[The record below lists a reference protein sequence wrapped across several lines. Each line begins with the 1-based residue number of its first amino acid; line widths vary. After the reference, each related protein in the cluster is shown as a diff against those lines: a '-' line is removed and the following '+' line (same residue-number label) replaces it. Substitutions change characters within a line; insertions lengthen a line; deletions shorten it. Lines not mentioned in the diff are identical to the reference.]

1 MPARPVI
8 VWFRDDL
15 RTLDHPALHAA
26 VASGAPVIAVYVLDE
41 HGDGVRAP
49 GAAAR
54 WWLHHSLAA
63 HREQL
68 AELGIP
74 LVLRRGLA
82 AEINPALV
90 AETDA
95 AAVHWLRRYTPA
107 RIIDQRLKAG
117 LREAGLDAVSHPGDV
132 LAEPQDVRT
141 ASGTPYKV
149 FTPFWNGLRHY
160 PVRPPLPR
168 PEPVARPADAPT
180 SDELDTWRLLPTR
193 PNWAGGL
200 RETWTP
206 GETAALARLE
216 EFAGELEGYRDR
228 DLPAVDAT
236 SRLSPRLRWGEV
248 SPAQVWHRIRRAGG
262 EQADA
267 FLRELGWRDFF
278 RHTLFHEPDLATR
291 NLRPQFDAFPWSDP
305 DPAELHAWQRGRTGI
320 SLVDAGMRELW
331 HTGTMHNRVRMSA
344 ASLLVKNLLV
354 DWRVGEQWF
363 WDTLVDAD
371 EASNPGNWQWV
382 AGSGQDAA
390 PYFRIFN
397 PDRQAERFDPDGAYR
412 RRWLPEWG
420 TDAPPAP
427 IVDLAASRLD
437 ALAAYE
443 TISRPGARR

>member
-1 MPARPVI
+1 MSDAPTL

-15 RTLDHPALHAA
+15 RVADHPALHAA
-26 VASGAPVIAVYVLDE
+26 ADSGRDVIAVYVYDE

-63 HREQL
+63 LGTEL
-68 AELGIP
+68 AALGVP

-82 AEINPALV
+82 AEVIPSLV
-90 AETDA
+90 AETGADA
-95 AAVHWLRRYTPA
+95 VLWNRRYSPA
-107 RIIDQRLKAG
+107 RAIDARLKSG
-117 LREAGLDAVSHPGDV
+117 LREADVDARSLPGDV

-141 ASGTPYKV
+141 ASGTAYKV
-149 FTPFWNGLRHY
+149 FTPFWNSLRGY
-160 PVRPPLPR
+160 PVASPLPAPDGIR
-168 PEPVARPADAPT
+168 GASDAPD
-180 SDELDTWRLLPTR
+180 SDELDAWGLLPHA
-193 PNWAGGL
+193 PDWAGGL
-200 RETWTP
+200 RATWTP
-206 GETAALARLE
+206 GEAAARERLDAFAQELA
-216 EFAGELEGYRDR
+216 GYADR

-236 SRLSPRLRWGEV
+236 SRLSPRLRWGEL
-248 SPAQVWHRIRRAGG
+248 SPRQVWHRIRAAGG
-262 EQADA
+262 TQSDE

-278 RHTLFHEPDLATR
+278 RHTLFHEPQLATR
-291 NLRPQFDAFPWSDP
+291 NLRPEFDLFPWAEP
-305 DPAELHAWQRGRTGI
+305 DADELRAWQHGRTGI
-320 SLVDAGMRELW
+320 PLVDAGMRELW

-344 ASLLVKNLLV
+344 ASFLIKNLLI

-397 PDRQAERFDPDGAYR
+397 PERQAGRFDPDGVYQ
-412 RRWLPEWG
+412 RRWIPELD
-420 TDAPPAP
+420 TDAYPEP
-427 IVDLAASRLD
+427 IVDLKETREA

-443 TISRPGARR
+443 TIKRR